1 MGDAS
6 TECNR
11 FKGRILKYP
20 SSICP
25 GRSVA
30 ASWRSVSVEV
40 LRDRDAKEQRES
52 DDIDVPHRVLV
63 GKLHERDSH
72 SSYNAEQDAVNCCK
86 DRQWDRCKEGPK
98 FPCKKKRTSQFER
111 KSCKFSLGNQ
121 IKNNKLPN
129 MEKNIINP
137 VDIWITLLLPT
148 FVSPRRPMFSLH
160 QRKKKFFFRTSS
172 NGVAWSRFKHKK
184 ICMRF

>member
-98 FPCKKKRTSQFER
+98 FPCKKTDLTVWTEELQILSREPNKKQQITKYGEEYHKPSWYLDHPPTSNFCQPKEANVFTA
-111 KSCKFSLGNQ
+111 S
-121 IKNNKLPN
+121 
-129 MEKNIINP
+129 
-137 VDIWITLLLPT
+137 
-148 FVSPRRPMFSLH
+148 
-160 QRKKKFFFRTSS
+160 KKKEVFFQ
-172 NGVAWSRFKHKK
+172 NKQ
-184 ICMRF
+184 